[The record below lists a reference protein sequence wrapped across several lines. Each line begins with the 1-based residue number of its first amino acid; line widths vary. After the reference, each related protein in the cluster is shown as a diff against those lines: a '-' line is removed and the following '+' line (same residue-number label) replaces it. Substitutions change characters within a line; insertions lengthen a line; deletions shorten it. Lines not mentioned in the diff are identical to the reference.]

1 MRAVT
6 LRRALVMVIV
16 LAVFAMGVRFSFAD
30 EWPGRPIQI
39 IVGFSAGGTSDLIT
53 RALAESLK
61 KTLGVP
67 VVVENKPGA
76 ASLLALGQVAKA
88 KPDGYT
94 LGQISCNSITER
106 PFFMQVP
113 FDPVKA
119 FSYICQVFD
128 YGYGFVVRS
137 DSPWKTFSEFL
148 ETAKKQPGKL
158 SVSMSGPGSA
168 FHVGLAKFEQKI
180 PGLKFKMVPYKGGI
194 DAVTALL
201 GGHVDA
207 CFQSQEWKPHVDSGK
222 LRLLAI
228 PAKERLKDYPNVP
241 TWIELGYNVY
251 AQAPGAYVGPA
262 GLPENIRARLEQG
275 FRKAM
280 DDPSFKSVVKNFSLI
295 EAYRPGKELYEDL
308 MKMYEENKNIL
319 PKLGL
324 QEK

>member
-6 LRRALVMVIV
+6 LRRALMIVIV
-16 LAVFAMGVRFSFAD
+16 LAVFAIGVRFSFAD
-30 EWPGRPIQI
+30 EWPSRPIQI

-61 KTLGVP
+61 KTLATP

-106 PFFMQVP
+106 PFFMQIP

-128 YGYGFVVRS
+128 YGYGFAVRS
-137 DSPWKTFSEFL
+137 DAPWKTFSEFV

-158 SVSMSGPGSA
+158 SVSMSGPGSS
-168 FHVGLAKFEQKI
+168 FHVALAKLEQKI
-180 PGLKFKMVPYKGGI
+180 PGLKFKIVPYKGGI

-207 CFQSQEWKPHVDSGK
+207 CFQSQEWKPYVDSGK
-222 LRLLAI
+222 LRLLAV
-228 PAKERLKDYPNVP
+228 PAKERLKDYPNIP

-262 GLPENIRARLEQG
+262 GLSEKIRGRLEQG
-275 FRKAM
+275 FRAAM
-280 DDPSFKSVVKNFSLI
+280 DDGSFKSVVKHFSLI
-295 EAYRPGKELYEDL
+295 EAYRPGKELHEDL
-308 MKMYEENKNIL
+308 MKMYEENKTIL
-319 PKLGL
+319 PKLGI
-324 QEK
+324 QEN